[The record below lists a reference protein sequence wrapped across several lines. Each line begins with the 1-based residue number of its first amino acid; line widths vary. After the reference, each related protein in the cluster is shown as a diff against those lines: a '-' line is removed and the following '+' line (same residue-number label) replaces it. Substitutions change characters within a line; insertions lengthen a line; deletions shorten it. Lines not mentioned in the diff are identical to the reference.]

1 MKKTFLA
8 VVLLIAI
15 MLCSSAVA
23 AEDIPAVIW
32 SLQTD
37 AGTVC
42 VKSETLDGQAWLFLP
57 ACADLTALS
66 LSTENDGV
74 DGAIWV
80 FGNGET
86 TPFEP
91 NVPINGVALATN
103 HHEDVYSL
111 VLAAADGSEILTL
124 HLMKSQHL
132 SSMHISSTDPIN
144 EGREWLEDC
153 PLHEKTTSAHL
164 VMLREDGSV
173 SAGMPIDKI
182 RGRGNTTWT
191 TTLDKKPYQINLA
204 YKQNL
209 LETGDPLEARKKW
222 VLLANEALWDEES
235 DRSMLRNKISL
246 DISREFGL
254 ENTSKCEYVD
264 LYYDD
269 CYRGTY
275 LLCEKVEVNPGRVDV
290 VDFDEI
296 IKGGAKALGVYD
308 LDRLPIAQGINR
320 YGMEIHYPEN
330 LPEPDDPSVGGYL
343 IEMEKSGGSGEATWF
358 RLGDGRAYACKNPS
372 YASERMV
379 TYVSELMQEVYQ
391 SFENYGFDPETGM
404 PIENIMD
411 IDSFTRSLLI
421 AELTK
426 SFDMYVFT
434 STNFVVKAGEYKL
447 YAGPVWDFD
456 LATAEVETLRSD
468 NQWSRYF
475 YRTTVYQEAAKRLY
489 SEELYPI
496 VSEILL
502 GDREGVY
509 LKSLAEYE
517 AQISASWL
525 MNYYRFSSRGFPDLN
540 YMKWL
545 HSFVEDSAEFYEK
558 QSAWLLSEINS
569 WSEDEVSHTVDLELS
584 APYSIVNED
593 MIFGIASEQR
603 SSLRMISSSVVCT
616 KPATEEEFGTWEC
629 RMILAPKPNTS
640 YADDLVITVNGQSA
654 VYEHLDDGTI
664 SVLCWFVDWSYR
676 PAIYRDVDYGT
687 VFDFDYFIDYYPDI
701 VDECGGDRDAALA
714 YFVDYGMDM
723 AMTGNEYF
731 DPTSV
736 WEVNIDLSQII
747 GDTWKLAYERYIEGQ
762 YVLSRPYE
770 PEIFQ

>member
-1 MKKTFLA
+1 M
-8 VVLLIAI
+8 LLIVM
-15 MLCSSAVA
+15 MLCSSAFA
-23 AEDIPAVIW
+23 AEDIPAVTW

-37 AGTVC
+37 AGTIC
-42 VKSETLDGQAWLFLP
+42 VRSETLDGQAWLFLP

-66 LSTENDGV
+66 LNVDSTGV
-74 DGAIWV
+74 DGSMWI
-80 FGNGET
+80 FGDDGT
-86 TPFEP
+86 VPFEP
-91 NVPINGVALATN
+91 DTPINGAELAKN
-103 HHEDVYSL
+103 PHEGVYSL

-124 HLMKSQHL
+124 NLMKSQHL
-132 SSMHISSTDPIN
+132 SSMHISSADPIN

-153 PLHEKTTSAHL
+153 PLHERTTSAHL

-173 SAGMPIDKI
+173 SANLPVNKI

-254 ENTSKCEYVD
+254 ENSSKCEYVD

-296 IKGGAKALGVYD
+296 IKSGAKALGVYD
-308 LDRLPIAQGINR
+308 LDGLPAAWGINR
-320 YGMEIHYPEN
+320 CGMEIHYLEN
-330 LPEPDDPSVGGYL
+330 LPEPDDPSAGGYL
-343 IEMEKSGGSGEATWF
+343 IEMEKSGGSSEAAWF
-358 RLGDGRAYACKNPS
+358 YLGDGRAYACKNPS

-379 TYVSELMQEVYQ
+379 TYVSELMQQVYL
-391 SFENYGFDPETGM
+391 SFENYGFDPQTGM
-404 PIENIMD
+404 PIESIMD

-456 LATAEVETLRSD
+456 LAVAEVETLRSD
-468 NQWSRYF
+468 NQWSQYF
-475 YRTTVYQEAAKRLY
+475 YRTTVFQEAAKRLY

-517 AQISASWL
+517 EQISASWL

-540 YMKWL
+540 YMEEL
-545 HSFVEDSAEFYEK
+545 HSFVGDSAEFYEK
-558 QSAWLLSEINS
+558 QSTYLLSEIQS
-569 WSEDEVSHTVDLELS
+569 WSEDEVSHAVDLELS
-584 APYSIVNED
+584 APYAIVNED
-593 MIFGIASEQR
+593 MIFYLAHEPS
-603 SSLRMISSSVVCT
+603 SSLRVLRSSVACI
-616 KPATEEEFGTWEC
+616 KQATEEEYGTWEC

-654 VYEHLDDGTI
+654 AYEPLDDGTI
-664 SVLCWFVDWSYR
+664 SVLCWFVDRSYR
-676 PAIYRDVDYGT
+676 PAIYQNVDYGS
-687 VFDFDYFIDYYPDI
+687 VFDFDYFIDEYPDI

-714 YFVDYGMDM
+714 YFVDYGMDV
-723 AMTGNEYF
+723 AMIGNEYF

-736 WEVNIDLSQII
+736 WEVNFNLSQII
-747 GDTWKLAYERYIEGQ
+747 GDAWRLAYERYIEGQ
-762 YVLSRPYE
+762 YVLSQPYQ